1 MRPLKALCKNVAMQR
16 VGEAATLLACA
27 LALHGQQSIP
37 TRAENEKGLIEGTV
51 VYEDARPVKDA
62 TVYAEPMDR
71 PIIGIVPHATTDQS
85 GHFVVSHL
93 WLGKYAVG
101 AEKVDEGY
109 ADMTSE
115 FYSDG
120 KFETVVLTPRRP
132 AASVSIQLG
141 PKAGTLVGTIVDAVT
156 GAPLNPCVEFRRV
169 KNLWNF
175 LSGTGLVNAKYRVL
189 VPSNTDVSM
198 KVWYGGH
205 KSWYY
210 PGTAEKDQS
219 RPLNLK
225 PGEEQKIDIRL
236 EPDPNAPQEGCGMPV
251 GSVVNP

>member
-1 MRPLKALCKNVAMQR
+1 MQR
-16 VGEAATLLACA
+16 VGEAAALLACA
-27 LALHGQQSIP
+27 LVLHGQQSIP
-37 TRAENEKGLIEGTV
+37 TRVKNDKGLIEGTV
-51 VYEDARPVKDA
+51 IYEDGRPVKDA
-62 TVYAEPMDR
+62 TVYAQPMDR
-71 PIIGIVPHATTDQS
+71 PMSGIVPHATTDQS

-101 AEKVDEGY
+101 AEKLDEGY
-109 ADMTSE
+109 ANMTSQ

-120 KFETVVLTPRRP
+120 KFETVVLTPTQP

-141 PKAGTLVGTIVDAVT
+141 PKAGILVGTAVDAVT
-156 GAPLNPCVEFRRV
+156 SAPLNPCVEFRRA
-169 KNLWNF
+169 KNPGNF

-189 VPSNTDVSM
+189 VPSNTDVFM

-210 PGTAEKDQS
+210 PGTAEKAQS

-225 PGEEQKIDIRL
+225 PGEEQKMDIRL
-236 EPDPNAPQEGCGMPV
+236 EPDPTAAPEGCGMPV
-251 GSVVNP
+251 GTVVKP

>member
-1 MRPLKALCKNVAMQR
+1 MHLCKNVAMKR
-16 VGEAATLLACA
+16 VGIAGTLAIV
-27 LALHGQQSIP
+27 LALHGQRP
-37 TRAENEKGLIEGTV
+37 KPAHADENDGVIQGTV
-51 VYEDARPVKDA
+51 TYEDGKPVKDA
-62 TVYAEPMDR
+62 IVYAQPLDR
-71 PIIGIVPHATTDQS
+71 AMAAIVPHATTDTS

-101 AEKVDEGY
+101 AEKLDEGY
-109 ADMTSE
+109 ANMTSQ

-120 KFETVVLTPRRP
+120 KFETVVLTPPLP

-141 PKAGTLVGTIVDAVT
+141 PKAGTLVGTVVDAVT
-156 GAPLNPCVEFRRV
+156 GAPLNPCVEFRRA
-169 KNLWNF
+169 KNPGNF

-189 VPSNTDVSM
+189 VPSNTDVFM

-205 KSWYY
+205 KPWYY
-210 PGTAEKDQS
+210 PGAVEKAQS

-225 PGEEQKIDIRL
+225 PGEEQKMDIRL

-251 GSVVNP
+251 GTVVNP